1 MKETEKNLIDA
12 VSAIIETEGFAKLG
26 VNNIAKRAGCDKVL
40 LYRYFGG
47 LDGLLGAWARHND
60 FYTGSFD
67 GIAQEIEQR
76 EQIDVRE
83 VTKKILVGQMQFL
96 RTNRMMQQLLLWE
109 ISGNEK
115 FPHLR
120 ELREE
125 KGNRLQLL
133 LEDKSGHADKTTAMQ
148 VAILIAAIDYIVLAT
163 NDYPMMNGIDF
174 SDEQSWDLLQK
185 TLEGFMDMMFDKI
198 DGQ

>member
-1 MKETEKNLIDA
+1 MKETEKKLIDA

-26 VNNIAKRAGCDKVL
+26 VNNIAKRTGCDKVL

-67 GIAQEIEQR
+67 GIAREIEQR

-83 VTKKILVGQMQFL
+83 ITKKILVGQMQFL

-148 VAILIAAIDYIVLAT
+148 VVILIAAIDYIVLAT

-174 SDEQSWDLLQK
+174 SNEQSWDLLQK